1 MQTTQSLHYTVFI
14 NYIAK
19 TFGILL
25 WVTDLHVTM
34 LSAYNNAELCLAV
47 QKALIFLKE
56 KSKVF
61 QYAKWLS
68 QWLTN

>member
-1 MQTTQSLHYTVFI
+1 MDISSDKKNADHSEFTLL
-14 NYIAK
+14 NIAK

-56 KSKVF
+56 KFKVV
-61 QYAKWLS
+61 QYAK
-68 QWLTN
+68 